1 MTKSLGTA
9 LAIHTLAVLGLFVA
23 AVALATWNGALWPLD
38 LGFSILVTLVGFGVL
53 VLDWGPVW
61 LGLVIASASL
71 KTTYGRLLLWPLAT
85 AAMIGLHAVAGPDR
99 GFMKLDRLGA
109 DGTLHLYAIPV
120 ALALV
125 LGSLLREAFQV
136 IRRDQ

>member
-71 KTTYGRLLLWPLAT
+71 KSAYGRLLLWPLAT
-85 AAMIGLHAVAGPDR
+85 AAMIGLHAVSGPDR

-109 DGTLHLYAIPV
+109 GGALHLYAVPV

-125 LGSLLREAFQV
+125 VGSLLRETFQV
-136 IRRDQ
+136 RQGQ